1 MMMKTDVFSGFDK
14 ILVCTKYKYK
24 GEIINNLPYDLSDE
38 TLEPIYE
45 EFKGW
50 SENLRN
56 LRNSD
61 MLPENLNNY
70 INFLEKKLNIPI
82 VIVSVGPD
90 RKETLFR

>member
-1 MMMKTDVFSGFDK
+1 M
-14 ILVCTKYKYK
+14 TKNFHHDIKQGSYQ
-24 GEIINNLPYDLSDE
+24 LQLDE